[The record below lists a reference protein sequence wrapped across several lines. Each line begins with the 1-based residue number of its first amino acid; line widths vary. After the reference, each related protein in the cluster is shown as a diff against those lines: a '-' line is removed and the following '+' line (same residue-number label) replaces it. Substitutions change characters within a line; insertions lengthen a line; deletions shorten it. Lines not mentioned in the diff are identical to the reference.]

1 VTKLIKYIKNEIVVP
16 SGDAINFCVKEYH
29 ITEENARK
37 RIERLPDDICK
48 FKKICRDGQSIL
60 YDRDK
65 WNTECYFEK
74 LIAVLKRNATQHF
87 TVVNALRLH
96 YGSMPLNNLASYS
109 NSPVEKIKGHKLF
122 ETIIADLSNIRLVEK
137 GNEQY
142 FIRGCDDVLDIKS
155 KAINT
160 IQNIV
165 LQQFHEWARNTG
177 FISYNSAKFHSVFS
191 GYQFG
196 LVAPSYIKSLTGKT
210 LKNEGKSIPAFV
222 IADVLLNK
230 EISKDDVDF
239 FVRKIQN
246 VSMQKQLA
254 RFIPFLII
262 GSHDSEIY
270 NVLKTNGIVVGNI
283 DELFGT
289 KYSETIYGIFNLMY
303 NAGAILKKNPEQY
316 LKLLSEIEKI
326 ASGITYNLKGDL
338 FEMAVGYFHA
348 QLCQNLDISKNII
361 YDGEKKEIDVYA
373 VYQEKVVF
381 AECKGL
387 NSPIDDDYIETWLSK
402 KIPHFRKWALQ
413 CDSLQNKRVVFEI
426 WCTGG
431 FSDISREKIAKAK
444 QNTHKYDIDFFDIAE
459 MKVIAKEKNIPHFK
473 EILDRYYV
481 N

>member
-1 VTKLIKYIKNEIVVP
+1 MTDLIKYIKNKVVVS
-16 SGDAINFCVKEYH
+16 SGDAIDFCVKQYH
-29 ITEENARK
+29 IKVETARK

-48 FKKICRDGQSIL
+48 IKKICRDGQSIL
-60 YDRDK
+60 YARDN
-65 WNTECYFEK
+65 WNTDTYYER
-74 LIAVLKRNATQHF
+74 LIAVLKENAIQHY
-87 TVVNALRLH
+87 TIVNALRLH
-96 YGSMPLNNLASYS
+96 YGSIPLNNLASYS

-122 ETIIADLSNIRLVEK
+122 ETVIDDLNKIRLVEK

-142 FIRGCDDVLDIKS
+142 CIRSCDDVIDIKS
-155 KAINT
+155 RAINT

-387 NSPIDDDYIETWLSK
+387 NSPIDDEYIETWLSK

-431 FSDISREKIAKAK
+431 FSDISREKLAKAK